1 MDAAPHGATRR
12 TFQPLRIVYIF
23 DHGRTSEYKIR
34 YRYVTTSTLSPKYLI
49 VIPKGIRN
57 VFRLKPGQCL
67 QVSAKG
73 THIEV
78 RPILGPN
85 ELIGM
90 LKSDKTLEFERDADR
105 DFSPFSRK

>member
-1 MDAAPHGATRR
+1 M
-12 TFQPLRIVYIF
+12 
-23 DHGRTSEYKIR
+23 
-34 YRYVTTSTLSPKYLI
+34 TTSTLSPKYQI
-49 VIPKGIRN
+49 VIPKEIRN
-57 VFRLKPGQCL
+57 LFRLKPGQCL

-90 LKSDKTLEFERDADR
+90 LKSNKPLEFERDADR
-105 DFSPFSRK
+105 DLSPSSGE

>member
-1 MDAAPHGATRR
+1 M
-12 TFQPLRIVYIF
+12 
-23 DHGRTSEYKIR
+23 
-34 YRYVTTSTLSPKYLI
+34 TTSTLSPKFQI
-49 VIPKGIRN
+49 VIPKEIRN
-57 VFRLKPGQCL
+57 LFRLKPGQCL

-90 LKSDKTLEFERDADR
+90 LKSDKPLEFERDADR
-105 DFSPFSRK
+105 DFSPSSGK

>member
-1 MDAAPHGATRR
+1 M
-12 TFQPLRIVYIF
+12 
-23 DHGRTSEYKIR
+23 
-34 YRYVTTSTLSPKYLI
+34 TTSTLSPKYQI
-49 VIPKGIRN
+49 VIPKEIRN
-57 VFRLKPGQCL
+57 LFRLKPGQCL

-90 LKSDKTLEFERDADR
+90 LKSGKPLEFERDADR
-105 DFSPFSRK
+105 GLSPSSGK